1 MDYTISKTPP
11 VTSSS
16 IMLEVDL
23 KVHVLFKGLL
33 LKAAVVF
40 HGGEALVMMFP
51 PKNALSMLV
60 AC

>member
-1 MDYTISKTPP
+1 
-11 VTSSS
+11 
-16 IMLEVDL
+16 MLEVDL

-33 LKAAVVF
+33 LEAAVVF
-40 HGGEALVMMFP
+40 HCGEALVMIFP